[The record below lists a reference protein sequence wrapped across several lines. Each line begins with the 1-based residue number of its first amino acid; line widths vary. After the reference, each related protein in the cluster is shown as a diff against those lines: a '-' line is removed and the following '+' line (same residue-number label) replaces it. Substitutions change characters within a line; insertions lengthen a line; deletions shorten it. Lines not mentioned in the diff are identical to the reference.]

1 MVKVPSAADA
11 DAAAVGA
18 GGWNAS
24 LCNCASSHPTAR
36 AVSRTPGHKSG
47 RTAEVDPGVGVRS
60 PQILRQPL
68 ARTLP
73 LV

>member
-11 DAAAVGA
+11 ADAAVGVQ
-18 GGWNAS
+18 
-24 LCNCASSHPTAR
+24 LRLHPSDRPRGIAN
-36 AVSRTPGHKSG
+36 PGHKSG

>member
-1 MVKVPSAADA
+1 MVKVPSARRRPP
-11 DAAAVGA
+11 VGA
-18 GGWNAS
+18 GR
-24 LCNCASSHPTAR
+24 LER
-36 AVSRTPGHKSG
+36 FAVQLFLSPSDRPRGIANPGHKSG

>member
-11 DAAAVGA
+11 ADAADAAVGA

-36 AVSRTPGHKSG
+36 AVSRTRAINPGG
-47 RTAEVDPGVGVRS
+47 
-60 PQILRQPL
+60 PQK
-68 ARTLP
+68 
-73 LV
+73 

>member
-11 DAAAVGA
+11 ADAAVGA

-36 AVSRTPGHKSG
+36 AVSRTRAINPGG
-47 RTAEVDPGVGVRS
+47 
-60 PQILRQPL
+60 PQK
-68 ARTLP
+68 
-73 LV
+73 

>member
-11 DAAAVGA
+11 AVGA
-18 GGWNAS
+18 GGWK
-24 LCNCASSHPTAR
+24 R
-36 AVSRTPGHKSG
+36 FAVQLRLLPSGRPCGIANPGHKSG
-47 RTAEVDPGVGVRS
+47 RTAKVDPGVGVRS